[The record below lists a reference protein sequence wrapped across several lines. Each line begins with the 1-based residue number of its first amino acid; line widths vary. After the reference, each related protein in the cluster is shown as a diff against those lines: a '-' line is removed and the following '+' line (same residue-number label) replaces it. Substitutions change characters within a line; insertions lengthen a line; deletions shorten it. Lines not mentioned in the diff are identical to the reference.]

1 MEQFTLRELRARKN
15 WTQEVTAD
23 NLGISTQ
30 TYNSW
35 EADFGKVKIRN
46 ANKVAKLFGV
56 TLDMIKY

>member
-15 WTQEVTAD
+15 WTQEITAEK
-23 NLGISTQ
+23 LEISTQ

-56 TLDMIKY
+56 TLDTIKY